1 MKLEG
6 KTILVTGSTTGIGE
20 AIARKCHAEGA
31 NIVLHG
37 LNKAEGE
44 SVCSSLGNRVMFHL
58 SDLTNDGA
66 PEELVQKAVDT
77 FGGLDALVNN
87 AAVFPRATIE
97 HTDAE
102 LFDATMAVNARA
114 PLLLCKA
121 AADELE
127 KTQGVIVN
135 IGSINAYCGEA
146 NLLVYSMSKGALM
159 TMTRSLGEYLQY
171 TKGICSYQLNL
182 GWVLSENERQ
192 RKIDEGLPENWFEL
206 QPREVSPHGKLLTPD
221 QIATMAFPFVAG
233 DMRPTSGSVIELE
246 QYPIIGRNPTKE

>member
-6 KTILVTGSTTGIGE
+6 KTILITGSVSGIGE
-20 AIARKCHAEGA
+20 AIARKCHGEGA
-31 NIVLHG
+31 NILLHG
-37 LNKAEGE
+37 LDASEGE
-44 SVCSSLGNRVMFHL
+44 AVLKRFDGRAAFHAC
-58 SDLTNDGA
+58 DLIQPDSA
-66 PEELVQKAVDT
+66 EELVQKAVDT
-77 FGGLDALVNN
+77 FGGIFAVVNN

-102 LFDATMAVNARA
+102 LFDETMAVNARA

-121 AADELE
+121 AADELA
-127 KTQGVIVN
+127 KSQGVIVN

-182 GWVLSENERQ
+182 GWVLSENERK
-192 RKIDEGLPENWFEL
+192 RKIEEGLPVNWYEL
-206 QPREVSPHGKLLTPD
+206 QPKEVSPHGKLLTPD
-221 QIATMAFPFVAG
+221 QIATMAFPFVSG

-246 QYPIIGRNPTKE
+246 QFPVIGRNPTKQ

>member
-1 MKLEG
+1 MKLYG
-6 KTILVTGSTTGIGE
+6 KTILITGSTSGIGE
-20 AIARKCHAEGA
+20 AIARKCHAKGA

-37 LNKAEGE
+37 LDETEGE
-44 SVCSSLGNRVMFHL
+44 ALRDALRERVVFL
-58 SDLTNDGA
+58 RSDLTRPEA
-66 PEELVQKAVDT
+66 AEELVKAAVDN
-77 FGGLDALVNN
+77 FGGLFALVNN

-97 HTDAE
+97 HSDAE
-102 LFDATMAVNARA
+102 MFDFTMAVNARA

-121 AADELE
+121 AADELG
-127 KTQGVIVN
+127 KAKGVVVN

-182 GWVLSENERQ
+182 GWVLSENERR
-192 RKIDEGLPENWFEL
+192 RKIDEGLPENWYEL
-206 QPREVSPHGKLLTPD
+206 QPREVSPHGKLMTPD
-221 QIATMAFPFVAG
+221 QIATMAFPFVSG

-246 QYPIIGRNPTKE
+246 QFPVIGRNPTKV

>member
-6 KTILVTGSTTGIGE
+6 KTILITGSVSGIGE
-20 AIARKCHAEGA
+20 AIARKCHGEGA
-31 NIVLHG
+31 NILLHG
-37 LNKAEGE
+37 LDPEEGDAILKNFTDRVAFYACDLVKPE
-44 SVCSSLGNRVMFHL
+44 S
-58 SDLTNDGA
+58 A
-66 PEELVQKAVDT
+66 EELVQKAVDT
-77 FGGLDALVNN
+77 FGCLDAVVNN

-102 LFDATMAVNARA
+102 LFDSTMAVNARA

-121 AADELE
+121 AANELE
-127 KTQGVIVN
+127 KTKGVIVN

-192 RKIDEGLPENWFEL
+192 RKIDEGLPENWYEL

-221 QIATMAFPFVAG
+221 QIATMAFPFVSG
-233 DMRPTSGSVIELE
+233 NMRPTSGSVLELE
-246 QYPIIGRNPTKE
+246 QFPIIGRNPTKE

>member
-6 KTILVTGSTTGIGE
+6 KTILVTGSTSGIGE

-37 LNKAEGE
+37 LHKEEGE
-44 SVCSSLGNRVMFHL
+44 SVCESLGSRVVLHL
-58 SDLTNDGA
+58 SDLTVDGA
-66 PEELVQKAVDT
+66 PEELVQKAVET

-102 LFDATMAVNARA
+102 LFDTTMAVNARA

-121 AADELE
+121 AADELG
-127 KTQGVIVN
+127 KRQGVIVN

-182 GWVLSENERQ
+182 GWVLSENERL
-192 RKIDEGLPENWFEL
+192 RKIDEGLPENWYEL

-221 QIATMAFPFVAG
+221 QIAEMAYPFVSG
-233 DMRPTSGSVIELE
+233 MMRPTSGSVIELE
-246 QYPIIGRNPTKE
+246 QYPIIGRNPSKE

>member
-6 KTILVTGSTTGIGE
+6 KTILITGSVSGIGA
-20 AIARKCHAEGA
+20 AIARKCYGEGA
-31 NIVLHG
+31 NILLHG
-37 LNKAEGE
+37 LDPSEGE
-44 SVCSSLGNRVMFHL
+44 EALKDFGDRVAFHAC
-58 SDLTNDGA
+58 DLVNPGSAD
-66 PEELVQKAVDT
+66 ELVQKAVDT
-77 FGGLDALVNN
+77 FGGLDAVVNN

>member
-1 MKLEG
+1 MKLDG
-6 KTILVTGSTTGIGE
+6 KTILVTGSTSGVGA
-20 AIARKCHAEGA
+20 AIARKCHGEGA

-37 LNKAEGE
+37 LVEAEGE
-44 SVCSSLGNRVMFHL
+44 AVRESLGERVVFHRL
-58 SDLTNDGA
+58 DLTQPGA
-66 PEELVQKAVDT
+66 AEELVQAAVEA
-77 FGGLDALVNN
+77 FGGLFAVVNN

-97 HTDAE
+97 DSDAQ
-102 LFDATMAVNARA
+102 LFDDTMAVNARA
-114 PLLLCKA
+114 PLMLCKA

-127 KTQGVIVN
+127 KTRGVIVN

-182 GWVLSENERQ
+182 GWVLSENERR
-192 RKIDEGLPENWFEL
+192 RKIDEGLPEDWYER
-206 QPREVSPHGKLLTPD
+206 QPREVSPHGKLLTPEE
-221 QIATMAFPFVAG
+221 IAVMAFPFVSG

-246 QYPIIGRNPTKE
+246 QFPVIGRNPTKE

>member
-6 KTILVTGSTTGIGE
+6 KTILVTGSTSGIGE

-37 LNKAEGE
+37 LNKEEGE

-66 PEELVQKAVDT
+66 PKELVQKAVDT

-221 QIATMAFPFVAG
+221 QIATMAFPFVSG

>member
-1 MKLEG
+1 MKLDG
-6 KTILVTGSTTGIGE
+6 KTIIITGSTSGIGA

-37 LNKAEGE
+37 LDAKEGGILKDTFAE
-44 SVCSSLGNRVMFHL
+44 RVVFHC
-58 SDLTNDGA
+58 SDLTQAGA
-66 PEELVQKAVDT
+66 ADELVNVAVDA
-77 FGGLDALVNN
+77 FGGLFGLVNN

-97 HTDAE
+97 DTDLE

-114 PLLLCKA
+114 PLMLCKA
-121 AADELE
+121 AADELG
-127 KTQGVIVN
+127 KGQGVIVN

-192 RKIDEGLPENWFEL
+192 RKIDEGLPENWYEL
-206 QPREVSPHGKLLTPD
+206 QPREVSPHGKLLTPEE
-221 QIATMAFPFVAG
+221 IATMAFPFVAG

-246 QYPIIGRNPTKE
+246 QYPVIGRNPTKE